1 MHPRVHVLDVGYQYC
16 ETMDWQRASWLV
28 YSGRAEAL
36 VSSDAVR
43 LRHDFFLPRVIR
55 LLKSI
60 RRKYRSG
67 VPFSRENL
75 FVRDGHRC
83 RYCGETGTKA
93 SLTFDHVLPESRGGK
108 GVWENAVTACK
119 PCNNRKDSRTPAEAG
134 MLFVDRGFRPY
145 RPTVME
151 FFVLK
156 LKSEGLEG
164 ILKELGMA

>member
-1 MHPRVHVLDVGYQYC
+1 M
-16 ETMDWQRASWLV
+16 

-60 RRKYRSG
+60 RRKYRFG

-75 FVRDGHRC
+75 FVRDGYRC

-164 ILKELGMA
+164 ILEELGMA